1 MKSSALLLGC
11 GLMFAIAG
19 NTTPAAAN
27 LHELMKDMAVQTQIL
42 WDIGNRAMDDEGN
55 PDPSKVEAADWGQI
69 ASAGGKVKQA
79 ARTLAEAKHVVGAAP
94 GQKIQ
99 GEANPGSFGA
109 KDVEKAVAANPKA
122 FSAFAQQLAVNMD
135 EILQAAR
142 TRDAAKFL
150 EVSGGLDQVCE
161 QCHAQFWYPQQ
172 KVSL

>member
-11 GLMFAIAG
+11 GLLFAIAG

-42 WDIGNRAMDDEGN
+42 WDIGNRAMGDEGN
-55 PDPSKVEAADWGQI
+55 PDPSKVEAADWGPI

-79 ARTLAEAKHVVGAAP
+79 AMSLAEAKHVVGAGP

-99 GEANPGSFGA
+99 GEENPGAFGA

-122 FSAFAQQLAVNMD
+122 FSALAQQLAVNMD

-161 QCHAQFWYPQQ
+161 QCHAQFWYPPQ